1 MATALS
7 TQARNATWKRLAELH
22 PEMLAAILAE
32 ERVARGLPVVPTI
45 GGAGRVAVER
55 KPTSRVL
62 AKMSSRYAAPEL
74 DISPT
79 VWRNW
84 VRLGVPVD
92 RADDVAAMLGLP
104 AEVLWPTA
112 EPKPARVKPPKP
124 VGLHQCGVCG
134 HRAASRPGLAR
145 HRQDED
151 HYDEDAA

>member
-32 ERVARGLPVVPTI
+32 ERVARGLPVVPTT
-45 GGAGRVAVER
+45 GRRGRVSVQ
-55 KPTSRVL
+55 RVPAPAWL
-62 AKMSSRYAAPEL
+62 SKVAPRYIAPDL
-74 DISPT
+74 DISPA
-79 VWRNW
+79 VWRTW
-84 VRLGVPVD
+84 VRLGVPVG
-92 RADDVAAMLGLP
+92 READVAVAVGVPL
-104 AEVLWPTA
+104 EVLWPQA
-112 EPKPARVKPPKP
+112 QPKPARVKPPKP